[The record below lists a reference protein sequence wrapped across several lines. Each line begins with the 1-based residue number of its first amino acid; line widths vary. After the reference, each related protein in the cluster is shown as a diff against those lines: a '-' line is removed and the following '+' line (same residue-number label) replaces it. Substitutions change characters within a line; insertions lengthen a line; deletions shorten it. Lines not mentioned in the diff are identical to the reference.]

1 MTKGNLNDLIRTEAN
16 KEVESQPSPS
26 PKRPKETN
34 ATLQA
39 KINDLTAELEKT
51 EKNQQTLQE
60 KVISLEKELK
70 EQQQTEQL
78 ESVLSEKTTL
88 VTQLSSQLS
97 QSQTELTDK
106 KQLIEKLSSQ
116 LSQSQTELTDKK
128 LYNQIQTLENSPTP
142 TPEPSAITKPVPKKP
157 SLYNFEMA
165 NLARYIAPN
174 PTPTELTDSDI
185 GWFD

>member
-70 EQQQTEQL
+70 EHLELSVRLQQLQQQTEQL

-88 VTQLSSQLS
+88 VAQLS
-97 QSQTELTDK
+97 
-106 KQLIEKLSSQ
+106 
-116 LSQSQTELTDKK
+116 
-128 LYNQIQTLENSPTP
+128 
-142 TPEPSAITKPVPKKP
+142 
-157 SLYNFEMA
+157 
-165 NLARYIAPN
+165 R
-174 PTPTELTDSDI
+174 
-185 GWFD
+185 

>member
-26 PKRPKETN
+26 PKRAKETN
-34 ATLQA
+34 VTLQA
-39 KINDLTAELEKT
+39 KINDLTTELEKT

-60 KVISLEKELK
+60 KVISLEKELQ
-70 EQQQTEQL
+70 EHLELSVRLQQLQQQSEQL

-88 VTQLSSQLS
+88 VAQLSSQLS

-106 KQLIEKLSSQ
+106 KQLIEKL
-116 LSQSQTELTDKK
+116 
-128 LYNQIQTLENSPTP
+128 YNQIKTLENSPTP
-142 TPEPSAITKPVPKKP
+142 TPEPSSISKPAPKKP

-165 NLARYIAPN
+165 TLARYIAPN
-174 PTPTELTDSDI
+174 PTPTELTDSEI

>member
-26 PKRPKETN
+26 PKRSKETN

-60 KVISLEKELK
+60 KVISLEKELQ
-70 EQQQTEQL
+70 EHRELSVRLQQLQQQSEQL

-88 VTQLSSQLS
+88 LAQLSSQLS
-97 QSQTELTDK
+97 QSQTELTEK
-106 KQLIEKLSSQ
+106 KQLIE
-116 LSQSQTELTDKK
+116 K

-142 TPEPSAITKPVPKKP
+142 THEPSPMTKPVPKKP
-157 SLYNFEMA
+157 SLYNFEMTT
-165 NLARYIAPN
+165 LARYIAPT
-174 PTPTELTDSDI
+174 PTPTELTDSEI

>member
-16 KEVESQPSPS
+16 KEVESQTSPS

-39 KINDLTAELEKT
+39 KINDLTTELEKT

-60 KVISLEKELK
+60 KVISLEKEVQEHL
-70 EQQQTEQL
+70 ELSVRLQQLQQQTEQL

-88 VTQLSSQLS
+88 VAQLSSQLS
-97 QSQTELTDK
+97 QSQTELTEK
-106 KQLIEKLSSQ
+106 KQLIEKL
-116 LSQSQTELTDKK
+116 
-128 LYNQIQTLENSPTP
+128 YNQIKTLENSPTP
-142 TPEPSAITKPVPKKP
+142 TPEPSAITKPAPKKP

-165 NLARYIAPN
+165 TLVRYIAPT

>member
-16 KEVESQPSPS
+16 KEVESQSSPS

-39 KINDLTAELEKT
+39 KINDLTTELEKT

-60 KVISLEKELK
+60 KVISLEKELQ
-70 EQQQTEQL
+70 EHLELSIGLQQLQQQTEQL

-88 VTQLSSQLS
+88 VAQLSSQLS
-97 QSQTELTDK
+97 QSQTELTEK
-106 KQLIEKLSSQ
+106 KQLIEKL
-116 LSQSQTELTDKK
+116 
-128 LYNQIQTLENSPTP
+128 YNQIKTLENSPTP
-142 TPEPSAITKPVPKKP
+142 TPEPPPITKPVPRKP

-165 NLARYIAPN
+165 TLARYIAPN
-174 PTPTELTDSDI
+174 PSPTELTDSEI